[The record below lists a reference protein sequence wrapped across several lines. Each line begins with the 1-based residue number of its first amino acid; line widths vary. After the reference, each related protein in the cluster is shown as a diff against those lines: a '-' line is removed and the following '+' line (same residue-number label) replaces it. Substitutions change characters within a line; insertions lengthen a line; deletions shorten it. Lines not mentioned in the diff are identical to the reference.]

1 MKIQGACHCGDISY
15 EAIIDPA
22 RVSICHCTDCQA
34 LTGSAYRV
42 TVPALIAD
50 FNLRTGS
57 PKIYI
62 KTGESGAK
70 RAQAFC
76 ARCGSPLYAY
86 PVDNPKTYGLRVGCI
101 AQRRELVPTLQIW
114 CGSALSW
121 TADIGD
127 IPKLQRE

>member
-42 TVPALIAD
+42 TVPTLIAD

-57 PKIYI
+57 PKLYI

-86 PVDNPKTYGLRVGCI
+86 PVDNPKSYGLRVGCI

-114 CGSALSW
+114 CDSALSW
-121 TADIGD
+121 TADIAD